1 MPRSTLTT
9 KGQITLPKQIREK
22 LELETGDPIDFVIQP
37 NGDVLLKPAKF
48 DIRKLQ
54 GILKSSKKRPVS
66 VEEMNQVIRSHARKL
81 K

>member
-22 LELETGDPIDFVIQP
+22 LDLNYGDPIDFVIQP

-54 GILKSSKKRPVS
+54 GILKSRKKRPITVQ
-66 VEEMNQVIRSHARKL
+66 EMNDAIRLKARKL

>member
-1 MPRSTLTT
+1 MPRSTLTS
-9 KGQITLPKQIREK
+9 KGQITLPKEVREK
-22 LELETGDPIDFVIQP
+22 LELDTGDPINFVIQP

-54 GILKSSKKRPVS
+54 GILKSSKKRPVTLA
-66 VEEMNQVIRSHARKL
+66 EMNAAVRARARKL

>member
-1 MPRSTLTT
+1 MPRSTLTS
-9 KGQITLPKQIREK
+9 KGQITLPKEIREK
-22 LELETGDPIDFVIQP
+22 LDLDSGDPINFVVQP

-54 GILKSSKKRPVS
+54 GILKSHKKRPVTL
-66 VEEMNQVIRSHARKL
+66 EEMNAAIRSKARKL